1 MPITN
6 NLGQTRVGIR
16 KQVLSSPSPSYLLDS
31 YGGATAAYSLRK
43 LRAGY
48 TGSAIRVRRSND
60 NTTLDVGFD
69 ANGNL
74 DTTSML
80 NFVGGQNLYLPSED
94 LSGFNWGGNGVN
106 RTSNTGVA
114 PDGITPAN
122 LLSEQS
128 TLNNHNLNYSVG
140 VSVTAGRA
148 VNHSVY
154 LKKGPGSNA
163 PDIIS
168 LYVGNATF
176 NMRAVFNI
184 STGQLL
190 NTTTGNA
197 TGFEAL
203 ITDAG
208 NGWWR
213 CSIGGTLPH
222 TTTQNFLLLTEFC
235 NNVNSTT
242 RQFYLGNVNANVYVW
257 GLQYSNTNSV
267 QPYSKTTTLT
277 AGNGFVSIWYD
288 QSGNSLNLTQVS
300 SALQPKVVNSGSIYT
315 LNGRSIAYFSSNQM
329 NVARIFTTSN
339 FSIFSVLAGAS
350 GQNNALVIAQHSGAA
365 SLGRTVFISPDTVT
379 SPYNKAK
386 LFFNNGTSYN
396 VVSTGIAFDGTLKLV
411 NSNSNGSGTSTIYV
425 NNANSGTLTGQTWTP
440 LNTPLTVGADG
451 GNGQAFTGY
460 IGEMVMYTTN
470 QLSLL
475 TDISSNINS
484 YYTIY

>member
-1 MPITN
+1 MPNIVN
-6 NLGQTRVGIR
+6 GLGQVKVGVRTQNAVI
-16 KQVLSSPSPSYLLDS
+16 SPTYLLDTYS
-31 YGGATAAYSLRK
+31 GASAAYSLRK
-43 LRAGY
+43 LRTDY

-69 ANGNL
+69 ASGNL

-94 LSGFNWGGNGVN
+94 LSGLNWWGNGVN

-128 TLNNHNLNYSVG
+128 TLNSHNLSYSVG
-140 VSVTAGRA
+140 LSITAGKA

-184 STGQLL
+184 STGQVL
-190 NTTTGNA
+190 NTTNGSA
-197 TGFEAL
+197 SGFEVL

-242 RQFYLGNVNANVYVW
+242 RQVYLGNVNANVYVW

-277 AGNGFVSIWYD
+277 AGNGFISIWYD
-288 QSGNSLNLTQVS
+288 QSGNDLSLYQ
-300 SALQPKVVNSGSIYT
+300 
-315 LNGRSIAYFSSNQM
+315 
-329 NVARIFTTSN
+329 
-339 FSIFSVLAGAS
+339 
-350 GQNNALVIAQHSGAA
+350 
-365 SLGRTVFISPDTVT
+365 VT
-379 SPYNKAK
+379 SSKQPQI
-386 LFFNNGTSYN
+386 
-396 VVSTGIAFDGTLKLV
+396 V
-411 NSNSNGSGTSTIYV
+411 SNGSIFKSSGKPSVLFNGTTSEFTPQLISLSPNNCTLFSVFEIASTYLTNVEYPLFGLTNWYGIKFGVTNNKYFMIDKPTSDSVSLLSTNNISTGPKVGTTLFSSTTDKFRV
-425 NNANSGTLTGQTWTP
+425 NGSEVISGNAGTYG
-440 LNTPLTVGADG
+440 GAG
-451 GNGQAFTGY
+451 SFLLGRSYLSKFWFGN
-460 IGEMVMYTTN
+460 ISEMVIYNSNQTTN
-470 QLSLL
+470 F
-475 TDISSNINS
+475 TPIESNVNS
-484 YYTIY
+484 YYSIY

>member
-1 MPITN
+1 MAITN
-6 NLGQTRVGIR
+6 NLGQTKVGVR
-16 KQVLSSPSPSYLLDS
+16 NVSGSQQASYLLDTYS
-31 YGGATAAYSLRK
+31 GAAAAYSLRK
-43 LRAGY
+43 LNGSY
-48 TGSAIRVRRSND
+48 TGSAIRIRRSND

-80 NFVGGQNLYLPSED
+80 NFIGGQNLYLPSED

-128 TLNNHNLNYSVG
+128 TLNNHNLSYSVG
-140 VSVTAGRA
+140 LSITAGKA

-267 QPYSKTTTLT
+267 QPYSKTTTTT

-288 QSGNSLNLTQVS
+288 QSGIGRNATQEASANQPQIVNAGSLITMNNKPSVSFTNSNMPFTQLAGVSGIDIFVVSNFTNVTGGGQNWNIASPILAETSGNDQDFALGAKSSKMSIWAENNGSLFLQTSATISINTPYIYNGYGSSTSIGVGFNGGNYVTGAGRRNDMIVRALGKDATSQQFTGNLSEVIVYT
-300 SALQPKVVNSGSIYT
+300 SI
-315 LNGRSIAYFSSNQM
+315 Q
-329 NVARIFTTSN
+329 TSN
-339 FSIFSVLAGAS
+339 
-350 GQNNALVIAQHSGAA
+350 
-365 SLGRTVFISPDTVT
+365 R
-379 SPYNKAK
+379 
-386 LFFNNGTSYN
+386 
-396 VVSTGIAFDGTLKLV
+396 
-411 NSNSNGSGTSTIYV
+411 
-425 NNANSGTLTGQTWTP
+425 
-440 LNTPLTVGADG
+440 
-451 GNGQAFTGY
+451 
-460 IGEMVMYTTN
+460 
-470 QLSLL
+470 
-475 TDISSNINS
+475 SNINS
-484 YYTIY
+484 AINTHYSIY

>member
-1 MPITN
+1 MAITN
-6 NLGQTRVGIR
+6 NLGQSRVGVR
-16 KQVLSSPSPSYLLDS
+16 TGVLDQQVNYLLDS
-31 YGGATAAYSLRK
+31 YSGAAAAYSLRK
-43 LRAGY
+43 LNGSY

-80 NFVGGQNLYLPSED
+80 NFIGGQNLYLPSED

-128 TLNNHNLNYSVG
+128 TLNNHNLSYSVG
-140 VSVTAGRA
+140 LSITAGKA

-242 RQFYLGNVNANVYVW
+242 RQFYLGNTNSNVYVW

-267 QPYSKTTTLT
+267 QPYNKTTTLT
-277 AGNGFVSIWYD
+277 AGNGFVSTWFD
-288 QSGNSLNLTQVS
+288 QSGNNRNLTQTTAAV
-300 SALQPKVVNSGSIYT
+300 QPRIVNAGVIDT
-315 LNGRSIAYFSSNQM
+315 LNGKP
-329 NVARIFTTSN
+329 
-339 FSIFSVLAGAS
+339 SV
-350 GQNNALVIAQHSGAA
+350 
-365 SLGRTVFISPDTVT
+365 
-379 SPYNKAK
+379 Y
-386 LFFNNGTSYN
+386 NNGTTTNPWVLS
-396 VVSTGIAFDGTLKLV
+396 VDFGTTLSQP
-411 NSNSNGSGTSTIYV
+411 NTIFNIGSNSNQAAAGYLWDGISLSARNGLFTNNGNSYNLFAGNIVTISATLNINTQRLLFAKYNAASSLIAVNADSGKSGNPSTQ
-425 NNANSGTLTGQTWTP
+425 SLTGIR
-440 LNTPLTVGADG
+440 LNAAYNGGTASANTHHQEFIIWNADKSSDR
-451 GNGQAFTGY
+451 TG
-460 IGEMVMYTTN
+460 
-470 QLSLL
+470 
-475 TDISSNINS
+475 ISNNINS
-484 YYTIY
+484 YYSIY